1 MWNLV
6 GIVRESG
13 MAAHR
18 KTDNWED
25 NDAKE
30 ITGMVLVLT
39 LLLMSATGCGNL
51 QDFQVD
57 SLTGKEETDEFTSL
71 GLSPEFDYEVPESL
85 PNIIVDQVGY
95 AARSQKLAMI
105 NGETPPETFSLLDA
119 ESGREVYSGKVESK
133 GYDPSVSAYI
143 SYADFTDYNTVGT
156 YYIQAPSI
164 GRSYVFEIVEDPY
177 KALLTKV
184 FKQYYFNRCGLTLS
198 AELAGEAAHNAC
210 HSREAQMKDEAM
222 IKRDVAGGWHVDEI
236 GSRDVVRGCQAV
248 NTMLLAYELYP
259 DDLDDDMGIPESG
272 NGIPDVLD
280 EVKYEID
287 WLLKM
292 QDAKSGAVYASVS
305 SVDNKNVG
313 YILYIDGITME
324 ATIHYAATMA
334 KFSYLYQSYDRE
346 FATLCLQASDRA
358 YRYAE
363 NYLAD
368 VSEKQYFFAAAELY
382 RATGGYQYHSVVK
395 SYLTQNTELDL
406 DDDYVFWGCVTYL
419 STKQKVDMNLC
430 ESVTQNLM
438 HKGETISY
446 ASKDS
451 KLLVN
456 TDEKLGGNAGLLRDM
471 MRLAVVDHIITNH
484 EYATV
489 LENHVH
495 YMLGRNL
502 QSISYL
508 DGVGG
513 RNYRDV
519 DMSLGI
525 MNQVDQ
531 NAELLL
537 LFAAIMDDELVVGE
551 E

>member
-1 MWNLV
+1 MMQKSA
-6 GIVRESG
+6 IVKR
-13 MAAHR
+13 
-18 KTDNWED
+18 
-25 NDAKE
+25 

-119 ESGREVYSGKVESK
+119 ESGREVYTGKVESK

-177 KALLTKV
+177 IALLTKV

-222 IKRDVAGGWHVDEI
+222 IKRDVSGGWHVDEI

>member
-1 MWNLV
+1 M
-6 GIVRESG
+6 R
-13 MAAHR
+13 R
-18 KTDNWED
+18 KKIIRKVIMGKSTVL
-25 NDAKE
+25 KR
-30 ITGMVLVLT
+30 ITGGVLVLA
-39 LLLMSATGCGNL
+39 LLLTALTGCGSL
-51 QDFQVD
+51 RDFQME
-57 SLTGKEETDEFTSL
+57 SPTGKEETDEFTSL

-85 PNIIVDQVGY
+85 PNILVDQVGY
-95 AARSQKLAMI
+95 AVGSKKLAMI
-105 NGETPPETFSLLDA
+105 NGETPPETFSLLDV
-119 ESGREVYSGKVESK
+119 ESGGEVYTGKVESK
-133 GYDPSVSAYI
+133 WYDPSVNAYI
-143 SYADFTDYNTVGT
+143 SYVDFTDYNTVGT

-177 KALLTKV
+177 KALLTKA

-222 IKRDVAGGWHVDEI
+222 IKRDVSGGWHVDEI
-236 GSRDVVRGCQAV
+236 GSRDVIRGCQAV

-259 DDLDDDMGIPESG
+259 DDLGDDMGIPESG

-292 QDAKSGAVYASVS
+292 QDVKSGAVYASVS
-305 SVDNKNVG
+305 SVDNKNAG

-324 ATIHYAATMA
+324 ATIHYAAAMA

-368 VSEKQYFFAAAELY
+368 VSDRQYFFAAAELY

-395 SYLTQNTELDL
+395 SYLTQNTEPDL

-430 ESVTQNLM
+430 EAVTENLM
-438 HKGETISY
+438 RKGETISY

-471 MRLAVVDHIITNH
+471 SRLAVVDHIITNH
-484 EYATV
+484 EYAMV
-489 LENHVH
+489 LENHAH

-537 LFAAIMDDELVVGE
+537 LFAAIMDDEMVVGE

>member
-1 MWNLV
+1 MMTLEDDEIIGKV
-6 GIVRESG
+6 
-13 MAAHR
+13 MMR
-18 KTDNWED
+18 KSMIL
-25 NDAKE
+25 KR
-30 ITGMVLVLT
+30 ITGLVLVLT
-39 LLLMSATGCGNL
+39 LLLTAAGCSSL
-51 QDFQVD
+51 QDFQVE
-57 SLTGKEETDEFTSL
+57 SLTSSEETNEFTSL

-85 PNIIVDQVGY
+85 PNILVDQVGY
-95 AARSQKLAMI
+95 AAGSKKLAMI
-105 NGETPPETFSLLDA
+105 NAETPPETFSVLDA
-119 ESGREVYSGKVESK
+119 ETGREVYTGKIESK
-133 GYDPSVSAYI
+133 GYDSSVNAYI
-143 SYADFTDYNTVGT
+143 SYADFTDFNTVGT
-156 YYIQAPSI
+156 YYIQAASI
-164 GRSYVFEIVEDPY
+164 GRSYVFGIVEDPY
-177 KALLTKV
+177 QSLLTKV
-184 FKQYYFNRCGLTLS
+184 FKQYYLSRCGLTLS

-222 IKRDVAGGWHVDEI
+222 IKRDVSGGWHVDEI
-236 GSRDVVRGCQAV
+236 GSRDVISGCQAV
-248 NTMLLAYELYP
+248 NTLLLAYELYP
-259 DDLDDDMGIPESG
+259 DDLGDDMGIPESG

-292 QDAKSGAVYASVS
+292 QDTSGAVYASVS
-305 SVDNKNVG
+305 SVDNKNMG

-334 KFSYLYQSYDRE
+334 KFSYLYQSYDRD

-358 YRYAE
+358 FRYAE

-395 SYLTQNTELDL
+395 SYLAQNPDPDL
-406 DDDYVFWGCVTYL
+406 DNDYVFWGYVTYL

-430 ESVTQNLM
+430 EAATQNLM
-438 HKGETISY
+438 RKGETISF

-456 TDEKLGGNAGLLRDM
+456 TDEKQGGNAGLLHDM
-471 MRLAVVDHIITNH
+471 ARLAIVDHIITNH

-519 DMSLGI
+519 DASLGI

-537 LFAAIMDDELVVGE
+537 LLAAIMDDELVVGE